1 MNCIFCICICI
12 LAGAHKLRLLPL
24 WPLLWNVWPLTCYI
38 YVLYTIARGRL
49 APPSGTTHQ
58 CFSMFNVSDHA
69 QDRLWCDGLGVLVRA
84 NKCAFTQ
91 GAVLLQQGAVLRV
104 ATPVNWIQLI
114 STGIFTMEGGSLA
127 PGGGGAALRPKTGRS
142 EGSAGWIFTFH
153 SKWSISGVNFNP
165 NRSIKFSQKGLKGKK
180 HDEKWYPIGV
190 YLAFE
195 YPNRGCTG
203 VKKGGLKGGTSPLTL
218 TEGMPPPPP
227 RGAWQ
232 IGSLSQFMAPLC
244 AFWN

>member
-1 MNCIFCICICI
+1 MYIKFSFVLSCYDMTIFYC
-12 LAGAHKLRLLPL
+12 H
-24 WPLLWNVWPLTCYI
+24 VVT
-38 YVLYTIARGRL
+38 
-49 APPSGTTHQ
+49 
-58 CFSMFNVSDHA
+58 
-69 QDRLWCDGLGVLVRA
+69 
-84 NKCAFTQ
+84 
-91 GAVLLQQGAVLRV
+91 
-104 ATPVNWIQLI
+104 VNWIQLI

-127 PGGGGAALRPKTGRS
+127 PGGGAALRPKTGRS

-203 VKKGGLKGGTSPLTL
+203 VKKGGLKGGTSLLTL
-218 TEGMPPPPP
+218 TEGMPPLPPAA
-227 RGAWQ
+227 RGKLGPWANLWRRFARF
-232 IGSLSQFMAPLC
+232 GTNPPACETLPC
-244 AFWN
+244 VKVP